1 MILNEPYFVYRVIFE
16 ILKLKVKNIKKRIK
30 K

>member
-1 MILNEPYFVYRVIFE
+1 MILNEPYFIFRVIWE

-30 K
+30 E

>member
-1 MILNEPYFVYRVIFE
+1 MILNESYFVFRVIFE

-30 K
+30 E

>member
-1 MILNEPYFVYRVIFE
+1 MILNEPYFVFRVIWE

-30 K
+30 E

>member
-1 MILNEPYFVYRVIFE
+1 MILNDPIFVYRVLWE

>member
-1 MILNEPYFVYRVIFE
+1 MILNEPYFVFRVIFE

>member
-1 MILNEPYFVYRVIFE
+1 MILNEPDFAIRVIWE

-30 K
+30 E

>member
-1 MILNEPYFVYRVIFE
+1 MILNDPYFVFRVIWE

-30 K
+30 E

>member
-1 MILNEPYFVYRVIFE
+1 MILNEPYFVYRVLWE
-16 ILKLKVKNIKKRIK
+16 ILKLKIKNIKKRIK